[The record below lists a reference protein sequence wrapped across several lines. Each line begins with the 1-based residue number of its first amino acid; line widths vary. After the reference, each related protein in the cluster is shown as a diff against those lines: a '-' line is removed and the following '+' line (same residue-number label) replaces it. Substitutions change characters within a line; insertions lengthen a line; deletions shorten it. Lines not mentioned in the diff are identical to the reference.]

1 MALSFT
7 LTTLDGLDDSVKS
20 LYKQDN
26 GVFVLDVEGAESAES
41 VQGLKNALQAQKD
54 TNSELK
60 RKETDALKAANEAE
74 QARLR
79 EAGKHEELAANLADE
94 LNGIKAERE
103 QDRQAKLTAD
113 KKAKSLELAS
123 KVGKDANSIELL
135 SQLFNLDMSYSEAG
149 ILQGQ
154 NGETLEQMLDR
165 VNKGGK
171 YDSLIKGSQASGADL
186 NNAGGGGRKSLSDM
200 SEGERIKFK
209 ADDPDGFNAA
219 MKGK

>member
-26 GVFVLDVEGAESAES
+26 GVFVLDVEGAESTES

-74 QARLR
+74 QARLL

-103 QDRQAKLTAD
+103 QDRQAKLTTD

-154 NGETLEQMLDR
+154 SGETLEQMLDR
-165 VNKGGK
+165 VNKSGK

-186 NNAGGGGRKSLSDM
+186 NNAGGAGAKKLSDM
-200 SEGERIKFK
+200 TGEEESAF
-209 ADDPDGFNAA
+209 ATANPVEYAA
-219 MKGK
+219 MTK